1 MALLKHRRAWATAGD
16 RRSPSL
22 LSEEVQARQNSGA
35 MLGGEQPEQ
44 QQRVLLEW
52 KLGGWAGERE
62 GGQGE
67 GEGAGR
73 QGEEVAAPHGM
84 GARMSLS
91 PPLRNNAGTKPD
103 PQGLL
108 RPE

>member
-67 GEGAGR
+67 GEGGR
-73 QGEEVAAPHGM
+73 AARGGGGGSARHG
-84 GARMSLS
+84 GADVFVTA
-91 PPLRNNAGTKPD
+91 PTK
-103 PQGLL
+103 
-108 RPE
+108 